1 MTNTDDTLFLDTITM
16 IVRHIT
22 LRCFAAARCILRGGN
37 LLRRDTLTGRS
48 VPHTTLPL
56 VACVGLIRECPFGT
70 SSGWKPF
77 KLCKLRPRRGL
88 ILLTPHQR

>member
-1 MTNTDDTLFLDTITM
+1 MTNKDETLFLDTITM

-22 LRCFAAARCILRGGN
+22 LRCFAAASCFLRGGE
-37 LLRRDTLTGRS
+37 LLRRDTLTERS

-56 VACVGLIRECPFGT
+56 VAYVGLIRECPFGT
-70 SSGWKPF
+70 LSDWKPF
-77 KLCKLRPRRGL
+77 KMCKLRPRRGL